1 MTNVIDMLLE
11 QAGDKVKQWKEMPDI
26 VTSDIVAVAS
36 SVTDNFEEVPVNKQQ
51 ARKMIDELIEAIVVL
66 HKHKFDNRR

>member
-26 VTSDIVAVAS
+26 VTSDIIAVAS
-36 SVTDNFEEVPVNKQQ
+36 PLTDNFEEVPVNKQQ